1 MKSGENM
8 GEHADIKD
16 RIRQLRLAKGWSQQE
31 LASKLNVTN
40 VAVSQWERG
49 VKQPKMEMREALCDL
64 FNVNMEYLNGNWDKI
79 SRLLSEE
86 EAILLDSRREQNSR
100 LGNQTFAR
108 VPVLGYVAAG
118 IPIEEIEDIVDY
130 EEIPAELL
138 RGGKKYFGLVL
149 RGDSMEPRMYDGD
162 VVIVQKQDDAESGEY
177 VIAAVNGDHATCKRL
192 MKYRDSIALVSLN
205 SKYDPMIFTN
215 EEVQEKPVTI
225 LGVVREI
232 RGKMK
237 GM

>member
-1 MKSGENM
+1 MIGTVEEFRYRLEKAMNIRGLRPIDICNSTGISQSTLSQYRSGYSKP
-8 GEHADIKD
+8 KD
-16 RIRQLRLAKGWSQQE
+16 DRLRLI
-31 LASKLNVTN
+31 ASVLDVNPAWLMGLDV
-40 VAVSQWERG
+40 
-49 VKQPKMEMREALCDL
+49 PMDL
-64 FNVNMEYLNGNWDKI
+64 TEK
-79 SRLLSEE
+79 SK
-86 EAILLDSRREQNSR
+86 
-100 LGNQTFAR
+100 NQTIISHGVAR

-215 EEVQEKPVTI
+215 QEVQENPVTI

>member
-1 MKSGENM
+1 MTSREQ
-8 GEHADIKD
+8 KD
-16 RIRQLRLAKGWSQQE
+16 LFASNLIRYMNSKDKNQIDLAKE
-31 LASKLNVTN
+31 LGVSAQLVNNWVNAKSIPRMDKVELLARYFGISKT
-40 VAVSQWERG
+40 
-49 VKQPKMEMREALCDL
+49 D
-64 FNVNMEYLNGNWDKI
+64 
-79 SRLLSEE
+79 
-86 EAILLDSRREQNSR
+86 LLDDPSRVKPQ
-100 LGNQTFAR
+100 GTAR
-108 VPVLGYVAAG
+108 IPVLGYVAAG

-130 EEIPAELL
+130 EEIPTGWL

-162 VVIVQKQDDAESGEY
+162 VVIVEKQDDAETGAY

-192 MKYRDSIALVSLN
+192 MKYRDSIALLSLN

-215 EEVQEKPVTI
+215 EEVQSKPVTI

>member
-1 MKSGENM
+1 MKM
-8 GEHADIKD
+8 GD
-16 RIRQLRLAKGWSQQE
+16 RIRQMRTDAGMTQEE
-31 LASKLNVTN
+31 LAEKLGLQKSAIAKYENGRVENIKRSTI
-40 VAVSQWERG
+40 Q
-49 VKQPKMEMREALCDL
+49 KMAEL
-64 FNVNMEYLNGNWDKI
+64 FDRTPSYIMGFTDI
-79 SRLLSEE
+79 SGY
-86 EAILLDSRREQNSR
+86 NSD
-100 LGNQTFAR
+100 NISAPVAR
-108 VPVLGYVAAG
+108 VPILGYVAAG

>member
-1 MKSGENM
+1 MKM
-8 GEHADIKD
+8 GD
-16 RIRQLRLAKGWSQQE
+16 RIRQMRTDAGMTQEE
-31 LASKLNVTN
+31 LAEKLGLQKSAIAKYENGRVENIKRSTI
-40 VAVSQWERG
+40 Q
-49 VKQPKMEMREALCDL
+49 KMAEL
-64 FNVNMEYLNGNWDKI
+64 FDRTPSYVMGFTDTSGY
-79 SRLLSEE
+79 
-86 EAILLDSRREQNSR
+86 NSD
-100 LGNQTFAR
+100 NITAPVAR

-215 EEVQEKPVTI
+215 EEVQENPVTI

>member
-1 MKSGENM
+1 MKM
-8 GEHADIKD
+8 GD
-16 RIRQLRLAKGWSQQE
+16 RIRQMRTDAGMTQEE
-31 LASKLNVTN
+31 LAEKLGLQKSAIAKYENGRVENIKRSTIQKMAELFDKTPSYVMGFTDTSGYN
-40 VAVSQWERG
+40 SDNISAPVS
-49 VKQPKMEMREALCDL
+49 
-64 FNVNMEYLNGNWDKI
+64 
-79 SRLLSEE
+79 
-86 EAILLDSRREQNSR
+86 
-100 LGNQTFAR
+100 R

-118 IPIEEIEDIVDY
+118 IPIEEIEDIIDY

>member
-1 MKSGENM
+1 MIGTVEEFRYRLEKAMNIRGLRPIDICNSTGISQSTLSQYRSGYSKP
-8 GEHADIKD
+8 KD
-16 RIRQLRLAKGWSQQE
+16 DRLRLI
-31 LASKLNVTN
+31 ASVLDVNPAWLMGLDV
-40 VAVSQWERG
+40 
-49 VKQPKMEMREALCDL
+49 PMDL
-64 FNVNMEYLNGNWDKI
+64 TEK
-79 SRLLSEE
+79 SK
-86 EAILLDSRREQNSR
+86 
-100 LGNQTFAR
+100 NQTIISHGVAR

>member
-1 MKSGENM
+1 MIWNER
-8 GEHADIKD
+8 IK
-16 RIRQLRLAKGWSQQE
+16 QLRLQEGLTLKEVAKSLGISEATAQRYESENGIKNIPYESLEKYAALFGVSPSYFMGWDNKSE
-31 LASKLNVTN
+31 NKDTPKNV
-40 VAVSQWERG
+40 
-49 VKQPKMEMREALCDL
+49 
-64 FNVNMEYLNGNWDKI
+64 
-79 SRLLSEE
+79 
-86 EAILLDSRREQNSR
+86 
-100 LGNQTFAR
+100 AR

-130 EEIPAELL
+130 EEIPADWL
-138 RGGKKYFGLVL
+138 RGGKKYFALRI

-162 VVIVQKQDDAESGEY
+162 VVIVEKQDDAETGEY
-177 VIAAVNGDHATCKRL
+177 VIAAINGDHATCKRL
-192 MKYRDSIALVSLN
+192 MKYRDSIALLSLN

-215 EEVQEKPVTI
+215 EEVQTKPVTI

>member
-1 MKSGENM
+1 MIGTVEEFRYRLEKAMNIRGLRPIDICNSTGISQSTLSQYRSGYSKP
-8 GEHADIKD
+8 KD
-16 RIRQLRLAKGWSQQE
+16 DRLRLI
-31 LASKLNVTN
+31 ASVLDVNPAWLMGLDV
-40 VAVSQWERG
+40 
-49 VKQPKMEMREALCDL
+49 PMDL
-64 FNVNMEYLNGNWDKI
+64 TEK
-79 SRLLSEE
+79 SK
-86 EAILLDSRREQNSR
+86 
-100 LGNQTFAR
+100 NQTIISHGVAR

-118 IPIEEIEDIVDY
+118 IPIEEIEDIMDY

>member
-1 MKSGENM
+1 MKM
-8 GEHADIKD
+8 GD
-16 RIRQLRLAKGWSQQE
+16 RIRQMRTDAGMTQEE
-31 LASKLNVTN
+31 LAEKLGLQKSAIAKYENGRVENIKRSTI
-40 VAVSQWERG
+40 Q
-49 VKQPKMEMREALCDL
+49 KMAEL
-64 FNVNMEYLNGNWDKI
+64 FDRTPSYVMGFTDTSGY
-79 SRLLSEE
+79 
-86 EAILLDSRREQNSR
+86 NSD
-100 LGNQTFAR
+100 NITAPVAR

-215 EEVQEKPVTI
+215 EKVQEKPVTI

>member
-1 MKSGENM
+1 MIWNER
-8 GEHADIKD
+8 IK
-16 RIRQLRLAKGWSQQE
+16 QLRLREGLTLKEVAKSLGISEATAQRYENENGIKNIPYESLEKYAALFGVSPSYFMGWDSKQE
-31 LASKLNVTN
+31 NNESKKS
-40 VAVSQWERG
+40 VAR
-49 VKQPKMEMREALCDL
+49 
-64 FNVNMEYLNGNWDKI
+64 I
-79 SRLLSEE
+79 
-86 EAILLDSRREQNSR
+86 
-100 LGNQTFAR
+100 
-108 VPVLGYVAAG
+108 PVLGYVAAG
-118 IPIEEIEDIVDY
+118 IPIEEIEDIVDW
-130 EEIPAELL
+130 EEIPAEWL

-205 SKYDPMIFTN
+205 SKYNPMIFTN

>member
-1 MKSGENM
+1 MIGTVEEFRYRFEKAMNIRGLRPIDICNSTGISQSTLSQYRSGYSKP
-8 GEHADIKD
+8 KD
-16 RIRQLRLAKGWSQQE
+16 DRLRLI
-31 LASKLNVTN
+31 ASVL
-40 VAVSQWERG
+40 
-49 VKQPKMEMREALCDL
+49 D
-64 FNVNMEYLNGNWDKI
+64 VNPAWLMGLDVPMN
-79 SRLLSEE
+79 LSEKGKNPT
-86 EAILLDSRREQNSR
+86 IVSHSV
-100 LGNQTFAR
+100 AR
-108 VPVLGYVAAG
+108 IPVLGYVAAG
-118 IPIEEIEDIVDY
+118 IPIEEIEDIVDW
-130 EEIPAELL
+130 EEIPAEWL

-205 SKYDPMIFTN
+205 SKYNPMIFTN

>member
-1 MKSGENM
+1 MKM
-8 GEHADIKD
+8 GD
-16 RIRQLRLAKGWSQQE
+16 RIRQMRTDAGMTQEE
-31 LASKLNVTN
+31 LAEKLGLQKSAIAKYENGRVENIKRSTI
-40 VAVSQWERG
+40 Q
-49 VKQPKMEMREALCDL
+49 KMAEL
-64 FNVNMEYLNGNWDKI
+64 FDRTPSYVMWFTDTSGY
-79 SRLLSEE
+79 
-86 EAILLDSRREQNSR
+86 NSD
-100 LGNQTFAR
+100 NITAPVAR

-215 EEVQEKPVTI
+215 EKVQEKPVTI

>member
-1 MKSGENM
+1 MSLGELIYTYRKNHGMSMQEFANKSGLSKGYISMIEKGKHPQSNRSLVPSIETM
-8 GEHADIKD
+8 DK
-16 RIRQLRLAKGWSQQE
+16 LANAMHMSIDE
-31 LASKLNVTN
+31 LLASVDG
-40 VAVSQWERG
+40 SQLISLKKERT
-49 VKQPKMEMREALCDL
+49 VK
-64 FNVNMEYLNGNWDKI
+64 N
-79 SRLLSEE
+79 
-86 EAILLDSRREQNSR
+86 DSPDHFRI
-100 LGNQTFAR
+100 
-108 VPVLGYVAAG
+108 PVLGYVAAG

-130 EEIPAELL
+130 EEIPTGWL

-162 VVIVQKQDDAESGEY
+162 VVIVEKQDDAETGAY

-192 MKYRDSIALVSLN
+192 MKYRDSIALLSLN

-215 EEVQEKPVTI
+215 EEVRSKPVTI